1 MTSRLT
7 ARLAVWPLALLVVS
21 ASAAVSMA
29 GSGCSRTPPEPA
41 PPASAPPNPASTT
54 TTASAGANG
63 VSASDGSMTPTV
75 NGGDAG
81 RCITPLSAKAPAIP
95 AAASPPTCPADPEPD
110 MKWPNAVVAFPDS
123 PDKLRVDVELAL
135 NEHDIQRGLMYR
147 RSMPEMRG
155 MLFKLDERRDHT
167 FWMHNTCIPLDI
179 MFVDED
185 GLIVGIVESAKP
197 LDDTSRSLGCSSTH
211 VLEVNAGWAR
221 KHGVAPGQRLGIPKA
236 AR

>member
-41 PPASAPPNPASTT
+41 P
-54 TTASAGANG
+54 
-63 VSASDGSMTPTV
+63 
-75 NGGDAG
+75 
-81 RCITPLSAKAPAIP
+81 PAIP

-197 LDDTSRSLGCSSTH
+197 LDDTSRSVGCSSTH

>member
-1 MTSRLT
+1 
-7 ARLAVWPLALLVVS
+7 
-21 ASAAVSMA
+21 
-29 GSGCSRTPPEPA
+29 
-41 PPASAPPNPASTT
+41 
-54 TTASAGANG
+54 
-63 VSASDGSMTPTV
+63 MTPTV
-75 NGGDAG
+75 SGGDGG
-81 RCITPLSAKAPAIP
+81 RCVSPLAEKAPAIP
-95 AAASPPTCPADPEPD
+95 AAASPPACPADPEPN
-110 MKWPNAVVAFPDS
+110 MKWPTAIVAFPDS

-185 GLIVGIVESAKP
+185 GLIVGIVESANP
-197 LDDTSRSLGCSSTH
+197 LDDTSRSVGCSSTH

-221 KHGVAPGQRLGIPKA
+221 KHGVAPGQRIGIPKA